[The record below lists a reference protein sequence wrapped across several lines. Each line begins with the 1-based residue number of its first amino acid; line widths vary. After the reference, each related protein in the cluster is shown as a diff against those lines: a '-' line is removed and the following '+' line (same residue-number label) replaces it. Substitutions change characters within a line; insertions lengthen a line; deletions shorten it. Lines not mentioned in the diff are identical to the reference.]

1 MQAPPNGRFTPSEPD
16 DQGYGGDVVD
26 TVQWNTAINRVAG
39 VGNVVGGM
47 VTVRVAP
54 VFLHVVHLQRRD
66 VPGARRQG
74 NRDLGLHLR
83 RSAVAPCVEKDPA
96 GRRPDR
102 VETLTERMPVRCF

>member
-16 DQGYGGDVVD
+16 DQGHGGDVVD

-54 VFLHVVHLQRRD
+54 VFSCTSFICSGVTFQAR
-66 VPGARRQG
+66 GARG
-74 NRDLGLHLR
+74 TVTWDFTY
-83 RSAVAPCVEKDPA
+83 A
-96 GRRPDR
+96 GPLSRHALKKILQAGARIVLKP
-102 VETLTERMPVRCF
+102 